1 MNQHDPIFAGLTRRQ
16 TLLAML
22 GAASL
27 TACGGGG
34 DIAGGGGGDVAGVG
48 QGGTGAFSIGP
59 ITGLGSIIVN
69 GIRYDDSN
77 ASISSDDSSLSARD
91 LRLGMVVAVQGTPAV
106 NGQSTAARIVLGGE
120 LVGPIS
126 SISNTGSEGSFVV
139 LGQTVTVTTS
149 TFYGPSIPGGLS
161 GLAVGQVVEVHGI
174 ADTTPNSQTA
184 TFVERKSSPSEYK
197 LQGKVTAHNATDKTF
212 SIGSLAMSYAGTDTD
227 DVRVTPVTG
236 TLVRVRLQAVS
247 PAPALWTVTR
257 VRKPEDSFSS
267 FSGEVEFKG
276 TITAFTSTASFSVND
291 LPVNASG
298 ASFPEGT
305 GGIVAG
311 AFVEVKGALVNGEVV
326 ATRVKPEDDGTAGG
340 TGTEFELHGTVSAAA
355 ASGSGGSFTLTSSGG
370 VAVTVNWTSGIEFRD
385 GTATNLVNGSRVE
398 VKGTLS
404 GGSSV
409 NATRISFED

>member
-1 MNQHDPIFAGLTRRQ
+1 MNKPDPIPAGLTRRQ

-22 GAASL
+22 GATGLS
-27 TACGGGG
+27 AC
-34 DIAGGGGGDVAGVG
+34 GGGGDVAGVG

-69 GIRYDDSN
+69 GIRYDDSG

-91 LRLGMVVAVQGTPAV
+91 LRLGMVVAVQGSPAV
-106 NGQSTAARIVLGGE
+106 NGQSTATRIVLGGE

-126 SISNTGSEGSFVV
+126 SVSTSGFVV
-139 LGQTVTVTTS
+139 LGQTVNVTTS
-149 TFYGPSIPGGLS
+149 TFYGPSISGGLS

-174 ADTTPNSQTA
+174 ADTDPNSQTA

-212 SIGSLAMSYAGTDTD
+212 SIGSLAMSYAGTDAD
-227 DVRVTPVTG
+227 DVRIVPNAD
-236 TLVRVRLQAVS
+236 TLVRVRLAT
-247 PAPALWTVTR
+247 APVGGAYPVTR
-257 VRKPEDSFSS
+257 IRKPEDSFSG

-326 ATRVKPEDDGTAGG
+326 ATRVKPEDDGGAGG
-340 TGTEFELHGTVSAAA
+340 VGTEFELHGTVSAAT

-370 VAVTVNWTSGIEFRD
+370 VAVTVGWASGIEFRD

-404 GGSSV
+404 GGSTV
-409 NATRISFED
+409 TATRISFES

>member
-1 MNQHDPIFAGLTRRQ
+1 MNQHDPIPAGLTRRQ

-27 TACGGGG
+27 SAC
-34 DIAGGGGGDVAGVG
+34 GGGGDVAGVG

-69 GIRYDDSN
+69 GIRYDDSG
-77 ASISSDDSSLSARD
+77 ASISSDDSSLSASD

-126 SISNTGSEGSFVV
+126 AISSSGFVV
-139 LGQTVTVTTS
+139 LGQTVNVTTS
-149 TFYGPSIPGGLS
+149 TFYGPSISGGLS
-161 GLAVGQVVEVHGI
+161 SLAVGQVVEVHSI
-174 ADTTPNSQTA
+174 ADTAPNSQTA
-184 TFVERKSSPSEYK
+184 TFVERKSTPSEYK

-212 SIGSLAMSYAGTDTD
+212 SIGSLAMSYAGTDAD
-227 DVRVTPVTG
+227 DVRVTPAIG
-236 TLVRVRLQAVS
+236 ALVRVRLGTTAVGGVY
-247 PAPALWTVTR
+247 PVNR
-257 VRKPEDSFSS
+257 IRKPEDSFSG

-276 TITAFTSTASFSVND
+276 TITAFTSTSSFSVND

-385 GTATNLVNGSRVE
+385 GTATHLVDGSRVE

>member
-1 MNQHDPIFAGLTRRQ
+1 MNKPDPIPAGLTRRQ

-22 GAASL
+22 GATGLS
-27 TACGGGG
+27 AC
-34 DIAGGGGGDVAGVG
+34 GGGGDVAGVG

-69 GIRYDDSN
+69 GIRYDDSG

-91 LRLGMVVAVQGTPAV
+91 LRLGMVVAVQGSPTV

-126 SISNTGSEGSFVV
+126 SISTSGFVV
-139 LGQTVTVTTS
+139 LGQTVNVTTS
-149 TFYGPSIPGGLS
+149 TFYGPSISGGLS
-161 GLAVGQVVEVHGI
+161 GLAVGQVVEVHSI

-184 TFVERKSSPSEYK
+184 TFVERKSSPSDYK
-197 LQGKVTAHNATDKTF
+197 LQGKVTAHNTTDKTF
-212 SIGSLAMSYAGTDTD
+212 SIGSLAMSYAGTDAD
-227 DVRVTPVTG
+227 DVRVTPAIG
-236 TLVRVRLQAVS
+236 ALVRVRLATAPVS
-247 PAPALWTVTR
+247 GAYPVTR
-257 VRKPEDSFSS
+257 IRKPEDSFSG

-311 AFVEVKGALVNGEVV
+311 AFVEVKGALVNGLVV
-326 ATRVKPEDDGTAGG
+326 ATRVKPEDDGGAGG
-340 TGTEFELHGTVSAAA
+340 VGTEFELHGTVSAATT
-355 ASGSGGSFTLTSSGG
+355 SGSGGSFTLTSSGG
-370 VAVTVNWTSGIEFRD
+370 AAVTVGWDSGIEFRD
-385 GTATNLVNGSRVE
+385 GTATNLVNDSRVE

-404 GGSSV
+404 GGSTV
-409 NATRISFED
+409 TATRISFES

>member
-1 MNQHDPIFAGLTRRQ
+1 MNKHDPIPAGLTRRQ

-22 GAASL
+22 GAAGL
-27 TACGGGG
+27 TAC
-34 DIAGGGGGDVAGVG
+34 GGGGDVAGVG

-69 GIRYDDSN
+69 GIRYDDSG
-77 ASISSDDSSLSARD
+77 ASISSDDDSLSTSD
-91 LRLGMVVAVQGTPAV
+91 LQLGMVVAVQGSPAL
-106 NGQSTAARIVLGGE
+106 NGQSTATRIVLGGE

-126 SISNTGSEGSFVV
+126 SISTSSFVV
-139 LGQTVTVTTS
+139 LGQTVNVTTS
-149 TFYGPSIPGGLS
+149 TFYAPSISGGLS

-174 ADTTPNSQTA
+174 ADTVPNTLTA

-212 SIGSLAMSYAGTDTD
+212 SIGGLAMSYASTDAD

-236 TLVRVRLQAVS
+236 ALVRVRLQAVS
-247 PAPALWTVTR
+247 PAPAVWAVTR
-257 VRKPEDSFSS
+257 IRKPEDSFSG

-311 AFVEVKGALVNGEVV
+311 AFVEVKGALVNGVVV
-326 ATRVKPEDDGTAGG
+326 ATRVKPDDGAAGG
-340 TGTEFELHGTVSAAA
+340 AGTEFELHGSISG
-355 ASGSGGSFTLTSSGG
+355 ASSTGDSGSFTLTSSGG
-370 VAVTVNWTSGIEFRD
+370 VAVTVNWSNSSVEFRD
-385 GTATNLVNGSRVE
+385 GASAADLVNGQQIE

-404 GGSSV
+404 NGSTV
-409 NATRISFED
+409 TATRIGLED

>member
-1 MNQHDPIFAGLTRRQ
+1 MNKHDPIPAGLTRRQ

-27 TACGGGG
+27 SAC
-34 DIAGGGGGDVAGVG
+34 GGGGDVAGVG

-69 GIRYDDSN
+69 GIRYDDSG

-106 NGQSTAARIVLGGE
+106 NGQSTASRIVLGGE

-139 LGQTVTVTTS
+139 LGQTVKATTS
-149 TFYGPSIPGGLS
+149 TFYGPSITGGLS

-174 ADTTPNSQTA
+174 ADTAPNSQTA

-212 SIGSLAMSYAGTDTD
+212 SIGSLAMSYAGTDAD
-227 DVRVTPVTG
+227 DVRVTPAIG
-236 TLVRVRLQAVS
+236 ALVRVRLATAQVGGAYPVN
-247 PAPALWTVTR
+247 R
-257 VRKPEDSFSS
+257 IRKPEDSFSG

-276 TITAFTSTASFSVND
+276 TITAFTSTSSFSVND

-326 ATRVKPEDDGTAGG
+326 ATRVKPEDDGTSGG
-340 TGTEFELHGTVSAAA
+340 TGTEFELHGTVSAAT

-370 VAVTVNWTSGIEFRD
+370 VAVTVGWASGVEFRD
-385 GTATNLVNGSRVE
+385 GTATHLVDGSRVE
-398 VKGTLS
+398 VKGSLS